1 MFAKFHYGGNDS
13 YLDKLFMPFLFS
25 VKQQN
30 IESLWK
36 HALFENVFEKTK
48 Y

>member
-25 VKQQN
+25 KSL
-30 IESLWK
+30 ESEATEYRK
-36 HALFENVFEKTK
+36 SMEACTIRECV
-48 Y
+48 